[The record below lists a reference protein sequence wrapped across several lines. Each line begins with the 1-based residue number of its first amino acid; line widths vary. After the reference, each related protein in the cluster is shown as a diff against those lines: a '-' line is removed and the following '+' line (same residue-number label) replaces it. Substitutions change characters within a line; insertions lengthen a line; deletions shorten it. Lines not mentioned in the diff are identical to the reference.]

1 VESGDS
7 LCCIFYSEA
16 RGRKNA
22 AHREAAASNF
32 RDRAADSGESSGGCG
47 GPTDLVGQERI
58 ECGEAKT
65 SMRAGKV
72 IQDRH
77 LRHRDL
83 VDISV
88 LCTYFKATA
97 TNSYC
102 KIRLNRKCYV
112 AFRRVW
118 GTMRTNQL
126 RVRADHIARKP
137 FHEIS

>member
-32 RDRAADSGESSGGCG
+32 RDRTADSGESSGGCG

-65 SMRAGKV
+65 SMRVGKV
-72 IQDRH
+72 TQERH
-77 LRHRDL
+77 LRHPDS
-83 VDISV
+83 VNISV
-88 LCTYFKATA
+88 LYACFKATA
-97 TNSYC
+97 PKSYY
-102 KIRLNRKCYV
+102 KVRLNGKCYV
-112 AFRRVW
+112 AFGRVW
-118 GTMRTNQL
+118 GTIRTHQL
-126 RVRADHIARKP
+126 RGRADHIARKP
-137 FHEIS
+137 FEGSP